1 MSQASTIPDHSAFP
15 DWTAPPLLC
24 TVTSDGRRAAWVA
37 VTGELDLRTSPQ
49 LESTLRETQL
59 HAHLVVLDARE
70 VTFMDSSGVHVIL
83 DASKGSEWGGA
94 RLILAASAA
103 VDLILTAAALHD
115 RILTVHLSPGEP
127 APALNA
133 TERVGRGSTD
143 LDGTA
148 IAARD
153 GA

>member
-1 MSQASTIPDHSAFP
+1 VSQASTIPDHSAFP

-115 RILTVHLSPGEP
+115 RILTVHLSPSEP

-143 LDGTA
+143 LDGAA